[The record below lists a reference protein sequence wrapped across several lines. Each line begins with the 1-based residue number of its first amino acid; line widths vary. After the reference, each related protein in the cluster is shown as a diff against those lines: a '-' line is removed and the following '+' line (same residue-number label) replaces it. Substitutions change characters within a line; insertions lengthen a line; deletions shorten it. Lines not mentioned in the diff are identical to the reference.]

1 MKYSEKASRARKLAA
16 RKAKTNKVTVIN
28 SRPTAKSEDEIL
40 VEFQALR
47 QSLRRNAISV
57 LQPEQEKSGGRCE
70 QVSETVFQSLK
81 NDSKSQNLNQRE

>member
-1 MKYSEKASRARKLAA
+1 MKYSEKASKARKLAA
-16 RKAKTNKVTVIN
+16 RKAKTNKVTLIN

-47 QSLRRNAISV
+47 QSLRRNAITV
-57 LQPEQEKSGGRCE
+57 LKQEQEQEGGRCE

-81 NDSKSQNLNQRE
+81 NDSKNQNLNQR